1 MVPKVE
7 NPSALAELS
16 DALSPGTALV
26 ALVETALGVHR
37 AYELAGARGVTRL
50 AFGSIDF
57 AVDIGAEEANS
68 ALLFARS
75 ALVVASRAARVAAP
89 LDGGTVNLD
98 DRSVVAADAAT
109 AASLGFGGNLCIHP
123 HQVGA
128 INAAFAPTEE
138 DVDRAHRVLDS
149 VTDGGAGRLDGQMVD
164 RAVTER
170 ARLILRRARLGAAPD
185 DARRE

>member
-98 DRSVVAADAAT
+98 DRSVVAADGGCPEFRSTSAA
-109 AASLGFGGNLCIHP
+109 
-123 HQVGA
+123 
-128 INAAFAPTEE
+128 
-138 DVDRAHRVLDS
+138 
-149 VTDGGAGRLDGQMVD
+149 
-164 RAVTER
+164 
-170 ARLILRRARLGAAPD
+170 ARC
-185 DARRE
+185 